1 MLSPSVSDFTELCR
15 IPMQMQPSYDRLVS
29 CIRSSSHYSEAF
41 QKDREAHSCLKQGDS
56 SA

>member
-41 QKDREAHSCLKQGDS
+41 QKDMEAHSCLKQGDS